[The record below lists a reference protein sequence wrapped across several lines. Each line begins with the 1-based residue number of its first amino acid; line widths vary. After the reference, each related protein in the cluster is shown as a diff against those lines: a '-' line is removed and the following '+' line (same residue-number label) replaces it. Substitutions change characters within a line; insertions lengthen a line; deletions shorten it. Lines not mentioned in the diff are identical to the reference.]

1 MVEEISN
8 LIPDYNKKVN
18 MKLENF
24 VVFSSSG
31 MVEFIS
37 SYKPFMQTENIDQ
50 F

>member
-31 MVEFIS
+31 TVKFFTYIW
-37 SYKPFMQTENIDQ
+37 YKV
-50 F
+50 